1 MKRIYLNIPPAPHIQ
16 YFSISQLPGYLIEN
30 VTALPSNHPRVMPLP
45 QVPPETVQWL
55 REMHRMQNAIM
66 QNDLLLKLAGNS

>member
-1 MKRIYLNIPPAPHIQ
+1 MKRIYLSIPHAPHIK

-30 VTALPSNHPRVMPLP
+30 VIALSGNHARVMPLP

-55 REMHRMQNAIM
+55 RELHSMQNAIM
-66 QNDLLLKLAGNS
+66 QSDPPLKLSGNN